1 MATLGCSPC
10 VSLGELW
17 LGCSR
22 RIRPA
27 SVLRPS
33 CIRRVL
39 SEQSS
44 GTRTRRVTSGQHD
57 PLPAQHPSK
66 SGGSELAR
74 PRPQISQQ
82 ASGLQRAGPTSLITR
97 LMESRK
103 PSHPESGSLMV
114 PPPHPHP
121 PGPVLSCHT
130 IRANESARRLR
141 ISQSGCIIWPPQVQ
155 PWSISIGANFSQ
167 IGLIFFK

>member
-1 MATLGCSPC
+1 MLALREEGGASLLKPLW
-10 VSLGELW
+10 VSSG
-17 LGCSR
+17 SAAAD
-22 RIRPA
+22 A
-27 SVLRPS
+27 SVLHPS
-33 CIRRVL
+33 CIWRVL
-39 SEQSS
+39 SEQTSR
-44 GTRTRRVTSGQHD
+44 TRTRRVTSGQHD

-66 SGGSELAR
+66 NDGSELAR

-82 ASGLQRAGPTSLITR
+82 ASGLQRAEPTLLITR

-103 PSHPESGSLMV
+103 PSHPESGFLMV
-114 PPPHPHP
+114 PPHP

-155 PWSISIGANFSQ
+155 PWSISIGANFSH
-167 IGLIFFK
+167 IGLIFLK